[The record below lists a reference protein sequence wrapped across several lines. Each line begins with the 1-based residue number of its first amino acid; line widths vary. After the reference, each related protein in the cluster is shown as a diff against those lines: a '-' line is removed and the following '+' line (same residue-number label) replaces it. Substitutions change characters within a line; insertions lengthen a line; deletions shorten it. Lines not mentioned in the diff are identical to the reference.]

1 MIAIVPPMSQ
11 VEIRFFVTLL
21 WILRTELTNAIKA
34 KMGLYTNSPSPPA
47 QKKSQANNIGISS
60 ETANSKQRIVR
71 QREPAERPIE
81 TFPGVCYE
89 TS

>member
-1 MIAIVPPMSQ
+1 MEYDRMIAIVPPMSQ

-47 QKKSQANNIGISS
+47 QKKSQADNIGTNS
-60 ETANSKQRIVR
+60 ETTNIKQRIVQATR
-71 QREPAERPIE
+71 
-81 TFPGVCYE
+81 TG
-89 TS
+89 